1 MQKSVLERAGPPT
14 FDVCVEM
21 LERGKWRVHLDVA
34 QAVDVLLQ
42 GYQVSIPERG
52 TGRGR
57 TAAGVPGERT
67 WAWHRPWAY
76 CCRGTR

>member
-42 GYQVSIPERG
+42 GYQVTQPLLFQ
-52 TGRGR
+52 
-57 TAAGVPGERT
+57 
-67 WAWHRPWAY
+67 
-76 CCRGTR
+76 